1 MTTPT
6 TPAAQAPNLD
16 VEKLKN
22 MVRQITSQL
31 MAAHQKVQ
39 QLTKEN
45 LDLTAALHLNQTDK
59 NGIDVHIHNQLKAV
73 PVQVPISETETPKT
87 DADTVQA

>member
-1 MTTPT
+1 MTDPV
-6 TPAAQAPNLD
+6 AQVPNLE
-16 VEKLKN
+16 VEKLKG

-45 LDLTAALHLNQTDK
+45 LDLTAALHLSQTDK
-59 NGIDVHIHNQLKAV
+59 NGIDAHIQSQLNPAPV
-73 PVQVPISETETPKT
+73 PVTEAPTP
-87 DADTVQA
+87 DVDTVQA